1 MNEIRHQIGNAGW
14 RRRGRIIA
22 AVAAA
27 LAVTLTVPA
36 LRVPVRAV
44 DLDRGADGY
53 SVTVQVPDGKYE
65 ELYSANV
72 LVDYV
77 KIADASPMEGYDAYK
92 LTFRDAYAELG
103 TKYGIDLNLTKEDIL
118 DGADESQFEAKY
130 KEYSENLAQKA
141 LGVALA
147 DVKEDDGTGSN
158 LGTTTDL
165 STGKKKIAFSEP
177 GMYLVF
183 PHGEQKDD
191 ESNNAYKRTITDG
204 DVTTLA
210 TVAYSDTKVYTFS
223 PIIVTVPEK
232 IDEDG
237 NYTHNTGAPGEWV
250 YDLEVNVKATE
261 EPRYTKLVIEKDL
274 TNIEQRTDLT
284 NLDDVTCVYQVEGT
298 IGTKNVYS
306 HTVSIVLDAAGKKS
320 VTLDRIPIGATV
332 TVTEVYTGAEY
343 ELSSD
348 ESQELVMKAQL
359 ESDNPQRV
367 VFTNQYAGT
376 DHGGG
381 SLTNHFTYENAEDGW
396 QIAGEDENARR
407 KGSPDMKPYTPA
419 QAPQAGQEEE
429 PQPDLK

>member
-1 MNEIRHQIGNAGW
+1 MNKIRHQVGNAGW
-14 RRRGRIIA
+14 RRRGRIIT

-44 DLDRGADGY
+44 DLEKGAGGY
-53 SVTVQVPDGKYE
+53 SVTVKVPDGSYE
-65 ELYSANV
+65 ELKTANV
-72 LVDYV
+72 VVDYV
-77 KIADASPMEGYDAYK
+77 KIADASPMEGYDAYT
-92 LTFRDAYAELG
+92 LAFTDAYAELG
-103 TKYGIDLNLTKEDIL
+103 TKYGIELNLTKEDIL

-141 LGVALA
+141 LETALTLK
-147 DVKEDDGTGSN
+147 DVREDDGTGSN
-158 LGTTTDL
+158 LGTVTDL
-165 STGKKKIAFSEP
+165 SEGKKKIAFDEP

-191 ESNNAYKRTITDG
+191 ESKDAYKRTVTDG

-223 PIIVTVPEK
+223 PIIVTIPEK
-232 IDEDG
+232 ADEGG

-274 TNIEQRTDLT
+274 TNIEQRTDLV

-332 TVTEVYTGAEY
+332 KVTEVYTGAEY
-343 ELSSD
+343 ELTSE

-367 VFTNQYAGT
+367 EFTNQYAGT

-381 SLTNHFTYENAEDGW
+381 SLTNHFTYENEEDGW

-419 QAPQAGQEEE
+419 QAAQPA

>member
-1 MNEIRHQIGNAGW
+1 MNKIRHQVGNAGW
-14 RRRGRIIA
+14 RRRGRIVA

-44 DLDRGADGY
+44 DLEKGAGGY
-53 SVTVQVPDGKYE
+53 SVTVKVPDGSYE
-65 ELYSANV
+65 ELKTANV
-72 LVDYV
+72 VVDYV
-77 KIADASPMEGYDAYK
+77 KIADASPMEGYDAYT
-92 LTFRDAYAELG
+92 LAFTDAYKELG

-141 LGVALA
+141 LETALTLK
-147 DVKEDDGTGSN
+147 DVREDDGTGTN
-158 LGTTTDL
+158 LGTATDL
-165 STGKKKIAFSEP
+165 STGEKMIAFSEP

-183 PHGEQKDD
+183 PHGEQEDD
-191 ESNNAYKRTITDG
+191 ASNYAYKRTVTDG

-223 PIIVTVPEK
+223 PIIVTIPEK
-232 IDEDG
+232 VDEDG

-274 TNIEQRTDLT
+274 TNIEQRTDLV

-332 TVTEVYTGAEY
+332 KVTEVYTGAEY
-343 ELSSD
+343 ELTSE

-367 VFTNQYAGT
+367 EFTNQYAGT

-381 SLTNHFTYENAEDGW
+381 SLTNHFTYENEEDGW

-419 QAPQAGQEEE
+419 QAAQPA